1 MYGQTCETC
10 KFWLRIVNL
19 STVTGGECRR
29 YPIPQ
34 PETSPAYW
42 CGEWFP
48 RPKPAEP
55 VLPTFN
61 E

>member
-10 KFWLRIVNL
+10 KFWLRIVTQN
-19 STVTGGECRR
+19 SVTNGECRR
-29 YPIPQ
+29 YPHPQ
-34 PETSPAYW
+34 PETPPAYW

-48 RPKPAEP
+48 KPKPAEP
-55 VLPTFN
+55 VLPSFQ

>member
-19 STVTGGECRR
+19 RTYGGECRR
-29 YPIPQ
+29 YPTPQ
-34 PETSPAYW
+34 PETAPAYW
-42 CGEWFP
+42 CGEWQG

-55 VLPTFN
+55 VLPSFD